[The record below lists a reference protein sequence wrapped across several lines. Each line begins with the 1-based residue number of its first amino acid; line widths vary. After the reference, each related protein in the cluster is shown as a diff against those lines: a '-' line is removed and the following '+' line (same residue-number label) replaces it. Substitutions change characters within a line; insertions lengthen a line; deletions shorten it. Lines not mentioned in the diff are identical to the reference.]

1 MTSGFTIGEPASAF
15 ARQAAPASRRCSGAG
30 SNAHCLRAGH
40 VLFPVWGERSRRPPP
55 PFPAAVRPNIPPWW
69 IWAYWLSPFSWAVR
83 SVVVNEF
90 MDPKWT
96 GIPVSAATPDV
107 SVGQSVLDTFGFY
120 TERFWVWAGVGYL

>member
-1 MTSGFTIGEPASAF
+1 M
-15 ARQAAPASRRCSGAG
+15 RQK
-30 SNAHCLRAGH
+30 
-40 VLFPVWGERSRRPPP
+40 
-55 PFPAAVRPNIPPWW
+55 IPPWW
-69 IWAYWLSPFSWAVR
+69 IWADWLSPFSGAVR
-83 SVVVNEF
+83 SVVVTEF